1 MQLQKIL
8 TKKRDVSMGI
18 NFIELLD
25 DNKRNIVILLWSECL
40 SILKSHLTQSSA
52 DSSTVKE
59 AMEDKFPK
67 LIGYFSELW
76 SKLYHAAQN
85 NNAAFNVPDL
95 NLTLK
100 NPFEC
105 RDKLSDE
112 LRQVIVPYERQYLSR
127 YFNFT
132 SFPPIFS
139 FCFFEKKL
147 ISRIFSIIFFLQVFV
162 QAL

>member
-25 DNKRNIVILLWSECL
+25 DNKRNIVILLWLECL
-40 SILKSHLTQSSA
+40 SILKSHMTQSSA

-112 LRQVIVPYERQYLSR
+112 LRQVIIPYERQYLSR
-127 YFNFT
+127 YFYFK
-132 SFPPIFS
+132 SFSPIVYFL
-139 FCFFEKKL
+139 KK
-147 ISRIFSIIFFLQVFV
+147 F
-162 QAL
+162 